1 MRLRIGDLV
10 TIKEER
16 KRTGFV
22 TRITAGFLTGSDFEM
37 TFKKDDLRNIVDR
50 KSIVGV
56 VPRERVKE
64 YWKYLQ
70 SLRQRYDKET

>member
-10 TIKEER
+10 TIKEEDS
-16 KRTGFV
+16 KEQTGFV

-37 TFKKDDLRNIVDR
+37 TFKKDDLRSIVDR
-50 KSIVGV
+50 KFIMGI

-64 YWKYLQ
+64 YWRYL
-70 SLRQRYDKET
+70 